1 MRVSQ
6 IGEFGLIERFKKSIK
21 TDSSVI
27 EGSGDDCA
35 VLAFNKSSYQLLTC
49 DMIIE
54 GVDFSA
60 KEDPFLIGRKALAVA
75 VSDIAACAG
84 LPRYCLVS
92 LAMPRNTS
100 LSKIDKILKGM
111 RHIANKYDIS
121 IVGGDLSRAK
131 ELSLN
136 VSLLGVVEK
145 KNLVLRRGAKAGD
158 IIFVSGALGGSI
170 LGKHLKFIPRVE
182 ESRFLVKNFKI
193 NSMIDISDGLVQDLR
208 HILKQSQ
215 VGAVIYEDLIPVSP
229 DARSLK
235 DALYMGE
242 DFELLFTL
250 SRKDAEKILRR
261 KSRFY
266 PIGEV
271 TAKKS
276 GLRIADKKAR
286 EKSIVPGGFRHF

>member
-1 MRVSQ
+1 MLVSQ
-6 IGEFGLIERFKKSIK
+6 IGEFGLIERFKKAIK

-54 GVDFSA
+54 GVDFSV

-170 LGKHLKFIPRVE
+170 LGRHLKFTPRLE
-182 ESRFLVKNFKI
+182 EARFLVKNFKI
-193 NSMIDISDGLVQDLR
+193 NSMIDISDGLVQDLG

-229 DARSLK
+229 DARSLN

-250 SRKDAEKILRR
+250 SRKEAEKILRR
-261 KSRFY
+261 KSRFC

-276 GLRIADKKAR
+276 GLRMVDKKAR

>member
-1 MRVSQ
+1 MLVSQ
-6 IGEFGLIERFKKSIK
+6 IGEFGLIERFKKAIK

-54 GVDFSA
+54 GVDFSV

-84 LPRYCLVS
+84 LPRDCLVS

-170 LGKHLKFIPRVE
+170 LGRHLKFTPRLE
-182 ESRFLVKNFKI
+182 EARFLVKNFKI
-193 NSMIDISDGLVQDLR
+193 NSMIDISDGLVQDLG

-229 DARSLK
+229 DARSLN

-250 SRKDAEKILRR
+250 SRKEAEKILRR
-261 KSRFY
+261 KSRFF

-276 GLRIADKKAR
+276 GLRMVDKKAR

>member
-1 MRVSQ
+1 MCVSQ

-193 NSMIDISDGLVQDLR
+193 NSMIDISDGLVQDLG